1 MSLYL
6 GNQQI
11 AGISTP
17 VQGRVLGQI
26 IHSLIPLNDAG
37 LHLADGSLI
46 DGNGVYKDF
55 YDYMEN
61 LYNNTS
67 TTSYQLYRL
76 GTYSRL
82 GVTISNDF
90 IASNFSSERYL
101 KVPNGRY
108 STSEFVIKFNTG
120 SDITTYQRLQHCE
133 FFCCIELGS
142 SAISTW
148 DWQNSQNRTILSSI
162 SANTDYWIKVII
174 NGTTKTFYTSTDGI
188 TYTQRLSYSDTGMDY
203 SASYD
208 FVLGTSS
215 LDFSEPFLG
224 TIDLKEFYV
233 KNTEKNYYIFKFVV
247 PSKGSFIDQQDY
259 DYLYDKYD
267 ACGKFVIDTVNKI
280 IRLPYIDTIIQST
293 LTSDN
298 IGALQ
303 EEGLPNITATFDQL
317 GTSKTTTTGA
327 IVTGALYETAR
338 NKYLAG
344 GTADNAINGGFSAR
358 LSNDKYGN
366 SNGKIQPQTV
376 KAYIYIV
383 IATLTK
389 TDIEVDID
397 NIATDL
403 NGKADKDLAN
413 ISYGTMRSAL
423 NSDDIPYITGTYRNG
438 FSWHNIYSDGWV
450 EQGGRYF
457 SNSGNAGYKDIN
469 LLVEMADT
477 NFCVYATRGAEGTT
491 TNYNVWAQNPG
502 YTNSTTMIR
511 VYVSNINAYVYWRV
525 AGRAK

>member
-6 GNQQI
+6 GDQPI

-46 DGNGVYKDF
+46 DGTGVYKEF

-120 SDITTYQRLQHCE
+120 SDITTYQRVQHCE
-133 FFCCIELGS
+133 LFCCIELGS
-142 SAISTW
+142 SAMSTW

-162 SANTDYWIKVII
+162 SANTDYWIKVTI
-174 NGTTKTFYTSTDGI
+174 NGNTKTFSTSTDGI

-215 LDFSEPFLG
+215 LDFTKPFLG

-247 PSKGSFIDQQDY
+247 PSKGIFIDQQYY

-280 IRLPYIDTIIQST
+280 IRLPYIDTIIQGT

-366 SNGKIQPQTV
+366 LNGKIQPQTV

-397 NIATDL
+397 EVVTDL
-403 NGKADKDLAN
+403 NGKVDKSSLSEVIVVTD
-413 ISYGTMRSAL
+413 SYVSNDTWYM
-423 NSDDIPYITGTYRNG
+423 I
-438 FSWHNIYSDGWV
+438 FSNGWV
-450 EQGGRYF
+450 EQGGLYGG
-457 SNSGNAGYKDIN
+457 GNGTGYKDIS
-469 LLVEMADT
+469 LSVPMADT
-477 NFCVYATRGAEGTT
+477 SFSVIAVRNAETST
-491 TNYNVWAQNPG
+491 TNYNVWAQVP
-502 YTNSTTMIR
+502 TTTASTTMIR
-511 VYVSNINAYVYWRV
+511 VYVSNAGAVVRWRAYGKK
-525 AGRAK
+525 A